1 MQFVETQWLCDCAAS
16 SAVRSK
22 WAPTSVCVDVCNL
35 MIELSC
41 SNRFCE
47 KRSLPV
53 CSSPPLTRRANPLK
67 RTPALLSLHSYH
79 QKFSSAKTLPCSH
92 HLHPKNTLSRSVKI
106 QNTETRLQTVAYIIH
121 MAPGGQARRSSPRHL
136 FCGRFKPNG
145 SLNCSLLDH
154 YPVIVSCRN
163 SICNIPFYS
172 FVFDK

>member
-1 MQFVETQWLCDCAAS
+1 MCAILWLNYLVQIGFVKRGLCRCA
-16 SAVRSK
+16 R
-22 WAPTSVCVDVCNL
+22 
-35 MIELSC
+35 
-41 SNRFCE
+41 
-47 KRSLPV
+47 
-53 CSSPPLTRRANPLK
+53 PLTRRVNPLK
-67 RTPALLSLHSYH
+67 RTPALLSLHPYH
-79 QKFSSAKTLPCSH
+79 QRFSSAKTLPCPH
-92 HLHPKNTLSRSVKI
+92 QLHPKGISKNSLSRSVKK

-121 MAPGGQARRSSPRHL
+121 MAPGGQARRSNPRHL

>member
-1 MQFVETQWLCDCAAS
+1 
-16 SAVRSK
+16 
-22 WAPTSVCVDVCNL
+22 

-53 CSSPPLTRRANPLK
+53 CSSVDSPCQPSQKDTS
-67 RTPALLSLHSYH
+67 TPQSTFLFL
-79 QKFSSAKTLPCSH
+79 FSSAKTLPCSH